1 MPFVHIRSLPF
12 ETPID
17 ISTVVEKVSRDLA
30 AATGIGLEHIT
41 ATWMFFAPGRYAA
54 AGKCVSHQPMDSH
67 PVLVDLLVPDF
78 NSPETVESMLKTVAF
93 SICEHTDV
101 PVQNI
106 FINYQQAR
114 SGMVFDAG
122 QVKRW

>member
-1 MPFVHIRSLPF
+1 MPFVHVRSLPF
-12 ETPID
+12 EIPID
-17 ISTVVEKVSRDLA
+17 ISTVVEKISRDLA
-30 AATGIGLEHIT
+30 AVTGIGLEHIT
-41 ATWMFFAPGRYAA
+41 ATWTFFAPGRYAA

-67 PVLVDLLVPDF
+67 PVLVDLLAPDF
-78 NSPETVESMLKTVAF
+78 NPPETVENILKSVAF
-93 SICEHTDV
+93 SICEHTDI

-122 QVKRW
+122 QVMKW